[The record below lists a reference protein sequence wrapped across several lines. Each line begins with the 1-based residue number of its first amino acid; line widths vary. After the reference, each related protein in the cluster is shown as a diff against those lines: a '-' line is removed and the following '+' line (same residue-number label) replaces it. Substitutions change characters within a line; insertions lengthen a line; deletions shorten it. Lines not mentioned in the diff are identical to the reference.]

1 MDGIR
6 DGSAGPLQND
16 RTARLIVWTVW
27 AGMIALLLWSYIP
40 ISSPIPLAEDWY
52 TVPLITGQQVP
63 LGAWLW
69 EQNNE
74 HRMPVA
80 RLLLLGALKA
90 SGGDYRAGGLLNL
103 ALLAAGAA
111 GLILFVRHLR
121 GGRTDAG
128 DAFLPLTLLH
138 FGHSVDV
145 LFPFQIT
152 FVLSLALIMLVGC
165 TLFLP
170 TSLTSRSAA
179 AIGGGALLLLPLSG
193 FIGLLF
199 VPALAAYVFYAGWSC
214 WTGARGW
221 PRLRPTGAWLMAASI
236 LTVALAGIYFVGY
249 QHPWWNPPNPGIIP
263 STKVVLQVLSLGFGA
278 APYFWFKPA
287 IIAAMVF
294 LPASFLEAVRRVD
307 WSAPLRDYRLGAALF
322 FAAAIAFAAAAGWGR
337 AGYVPTAGIPLRY
350 VSLVLPA
357 FLAAYFTWVL
367 SPSSIGPAVGR
378 GLALVMLILLP
389 VNTIAGHRQF
399 ADWYHDG
406 MMKLQRDLDAGV
418 PIEELAAR
426 HGKFLVHWWKSEE
439 VARHMHMLH
448 DAGIPPFDRASTHSD
463 GR

>member
-27 AGMIALLLWSYIP
+27 AGMVALLLWSYIP

-52 TVPLITGQQVP
+52 TVPLITGQQVD

-121 GGRTDAG
+121 GGRTDVG

-152 FVLSLALIMLVGC
+152 FVLSLGLIMLVGC

-179 AIGGGALLLLPLSG
+179 AVGGGALLLLPLSG

-214 WTGARGW
+214 WTGSRGW
-221 PRLRPTGAWLMAASI
+221 PRLRPIGAWLMAASVV
-236 LTVALAGIYFVGY
+236 TFALAGLYFIGY

-287 IIAAMVF
+287 RHRRRWCSCRHRSSKLF
-294 LPASFLEAVRRVD
+294 GASTGRHHFVTTD
-307 WSAPLRDYRLGAALF
+307 SAPRFSSQPRSPLRLRRAGAEPATFRLPVSLSATYLSCFLLSSPPTSHGCCRRHPLGRRSVAALP
-322 FAAAIAFAAAAGWGR
+322 W
-337 AGYVPTAGIPLRY
+337 
-350 VSLVLPA
+350 
-357 FLAAYFTWVL
+357 
-367 SPSSIGPAVGR
+367 
-378 GLALVMLILLP
+378 
-389 VNTIAGHRQF
+389 
-399 ADWYHDG
+399 
-406 MMKLQRDLDAGV
+406 
-418 PIEELAAR
+418 
-426 HGKFLVHWWKSEE
+426 
-439 VARHMHMLH
+439 
-448 DAGIPPFDRASTHSD
+448 
-463 GR
+463 